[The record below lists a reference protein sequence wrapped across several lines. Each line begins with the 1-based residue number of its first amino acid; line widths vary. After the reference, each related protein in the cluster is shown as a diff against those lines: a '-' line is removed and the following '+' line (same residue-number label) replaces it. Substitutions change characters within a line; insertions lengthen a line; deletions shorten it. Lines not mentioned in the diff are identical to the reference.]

1 MVNYILGWIKNKKAK
16 SNAESFIGD
25 ALDIKN
31 ISKYIENY
39 VNIKNTKRITLKSQ
53 ILMSGKLLCFKS

>member
-25 ALDIKN
+25 ALDIK
-31 ISKYIENY
+31 KHLDIENY